1 MTSPKEKNEA
11 KKVKRSKR
19 RKTVILVL
27 MLLLLITLFLVQCE
41 LQKIKENELN
51 EQKAQT
57 ELLLWQKQRADS
69 LKKLDSLKVLE
80 NSLNDS
86 LRVADS
92 IRVADSLR
100 KADSLSQTKV
110 PIIKKQDSIS
120 PKINQDSI
128 KAIEIAEALKRD
140 SLEKIRIQDSIR
152 KLDTIPPE
160 AFLTPPPGRYYE
172 PIRLK
177 VKCDEIKCKTWISV
191 NDTTQKQDASTGVE
205 YNKTGDVFFKAED
218 SLGNST
224 PWQKGSFD
232 MASDNRCGKNGFSVP
247 VNGKE
252 ICVDA
257 YEYPNVADEIP
268 RDMVSHEQAMALC
281 EKEGKRLCSIDE
293 WQAACRGKDKFTYS
307 YGNKYHPFKYNTN
320 TKKVMRSG
328 RKDQCR
334 SWWGM
339 NDMNGNLWEWTS
351 TPSSQ
356 KANSFLVAG
365 GAWNGQNLTQC
376 KENKFSFYP
385 QNQYPYVGFRCCRE
399 AP

>member
-257 YEYPNVADEIP
+257 YDKMEAFLKK
-268 RDMVSHEQAMALC
+268 A
-281 EKEGKRLCSIDE
+281 SI
-293 WQAACRGKDKFTYS
+293 
-307 YGNKYHPFKYNTN
+307 
-320 TKKVMRSG
+320 
-328 RKDQCR
+328 
-334 SWWGM
+334 
-339 NDMNGNLWEWTS
+339 
-351 TPSSQ
+351 
-356 KANSFLVAG
+356 NSFDENPSQIIFLEDSIR
-365 GAWNGQNLTQC
+365 NLQEAHERGWTTIFVNATQQ
-376 KENKFSFYP
+376 KPDWVDYQLDHLQSLKLLLEDP
-385 QNQYPYVGFRCCRE
+385 HV
-399 AP
+399 

>member
-1 MTSPKEKNEA
+1 MTDSKKPQKTTRSRKKN
-11 KKVKRSKR
+11 
-19 RKTVILVL
+19 TIILVL
-27 MLLLLITLFLVQCE
+27 MFLLLATLFLVQCE
-41 LQKIKENELN
+41 LQKVKENELQ
-51 EQKAQT
+51 EEKART

-69 LKKLDSLKVLE
+69 LKRLDSLKVLE
-80 NSLNDS
+80 AMLNDS
-86 LRVADS
+86 LRLADS

-100 KADSLSQTKV
+100 KDDSLSKVVSSITK
-110 PIIKKQDSIS
+110 KDST
-120 PKINQDSI
+120 PKVNQDSI

-160 AFLTPPPGRYYE
+160 AYLTPPSGRYYE

-177 VKCDEIKCKTWISV
+177 VKCEEIKCKTWISI
-191 NDTTQKQDASTGVE
+191 NDTTQKQEASAGIE

-218 SLGNST
+218 SLGNET
-224 PWQKGSFD
+224 PWQKGSYD
-232 MASDNRCGKNGFSVP
+232 MASDNRCGKNEFPVP
-247 VNGKE
+247 VKGKT

-257 YEYPNVADEIP
+257 YEYPNTADEIP
-268 RDMVSHEQAMALC
+268 KDMVSHEEAAALC
-281 EKEGKRLCSIDE
+281 EKAGKRLCSIDE
-293 WQAACRGKDKFTYS
+293 WQAACRGKDNFTYS
-307 YGNKYHPFKYNTN
+307 YGNKYHPFKCNTN
-320 TKKVMRSG
+320 TNKVSRSG

-334 SWWGM
+334 SWFGM
-339 NDMNGNLWEWTS
+339 YDMNGNLWEWTS

-356 KANSFLVAG
+356 KANLFLVAG

-385 QNQYPYVGFRCCRE
+385 QNQYPFVGFRCCKE